1 MSYNTLNFDLDTNT
15 NVATVTLNRP
25 DAANSLNLEMAEEL
39 AQVANTCDTNPAVR
53 AVIITG
59 AGKMFC
65 AGGDVQSFGDAG
77 DGLAMLAKN
86 ITSALHSAISRFSRM
101 RAPLIVAVN
110 GTAAG
115 AGFSIALSGD
125 IVLSASNAK
134 FTMAYTGIGAAPDG
148 SSSYFLPRVVGHRR
162 AMELMLTNRLLSA
175 EEAVEWGI
183 VNRAIPPEE
192 LLDAANTLAEQ
203 LASGPTNSFGE
214 VKKLLHM
221 SSNNGLETQMEA
233 ESRAISSM
241 LVSKDGREGVGAF
254 LAKRKPTFT
263 GE

>member
-1 MSYNTLNFDLDTNT
+1 
-15 NVATVTLNRP
+15 
-25 DAANSLNLEMAEEL
+25 
-39 AQVANTCDTNPAVR
+39 
-53 AVIITG
+53 
-59 AGKMFC
+59 MFC

-77 DGLAMLAKN
+77 DGLGILGKN
-86 ITSALHSAISRFSRM
+86 ITSALHTAISRFSRM

-125 IVLSASNAK
+125 IVLCASNAK

-148 SSSYFLPRVVGHRR
+148 SSSYFLPRIVGHRR

-192 LLDAANTLAEQ
+192 LLEAADTLAVQ

-221 SSNNGLETQMEA
+221 SSDNSLETQMEA

-254 LAKRKPTFT
+254 LAKRKPAFT